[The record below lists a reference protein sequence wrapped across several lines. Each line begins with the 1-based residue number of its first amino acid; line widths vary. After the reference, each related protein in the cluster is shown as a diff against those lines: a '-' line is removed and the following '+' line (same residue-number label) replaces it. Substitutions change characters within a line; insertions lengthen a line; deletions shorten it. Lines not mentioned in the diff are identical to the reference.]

1 MLIQGA
7 QVALPG
13 ARQLEPR
20 DLRIQDGKITE
31 IAEHLEPLPGEEV
44 LDATGRWIFPGGIDP
59 HVHFDTP
66 GYTHRE
72 DFQHA
77 SRAAAAGGITTVI
90 DMPCTS
96 VPPVTSRANLEA
108 KLEAVADQSV
118 VDFGFHGGVSGK
130 TFEERFPH
138 NLHELREAGVFGIKT
153 YLISGME
160 TFPRVTL
167 FQLERI
173 LEVARDLDLV
183 VLLHAE
189 DYDYVSSA
197 TAYFRQIGDGPWYFY
212 RSRPEAAELLAIQA
226 AVALARRRRAP
237 LHIVHVGTAEAVEI
251 INTAETV
258 TCETAP
264 HYLAFGL
271 EDLQRIGA
279 PLKTTPPVKPSA
291 NRWGLWYH
299 LARGNILYVASDHAP
314 APAEEKNTPSFW
326 QAYSGIPGV
335 QTLFP
340 YLLSE
345 GLLAGRLSL
354 SRFLEAIAEGAAR
367 RFGLDHR
374 KGSLEVGK
382 DADLVIVNPE
392 ATWTLQVD
400 TSFYSKGK
408 ITPFEG
414 MTFRGKIEKTLV
426 RGRVVYDHQQGIVA
440 PSGWGQFLRRT
451 P

>member
-1 MLIQGA
+1 MLIQGGLL
-7 QVALPG
+7 ALPG
-13 ARQLEPR
+13 ARRLEPR
-20 DLRIQDGKITE
+20 DLRIQDGKILE
-31 IAEHLEPLPGEEV
+31 IAEHLAPLPNEEV
-44 LDATGRWIFPGGIDP
+44 LDARGRWVLPGGIDP

-72 DFQHA
+72 DFAHA
-77 SRAAAAGGITTVI
+77 SRAAAAGGITTVL

-96 VPPVTSRANLEA
+96 VPPVTSRKNLEA
-108 KLEAVADQSV
+108 KLEAVAPLSV
-118 VDFGFHGGVSGK
+118 VDFGFHGGVSGQ
-130 TFEERFPH
+130 TFEEGFPQ
-138 NLHELREAGVFGIKT
+138 NLQELREAGVFGIKT
-153 YLISGME
+153 YLISGMD

-173 LEVARDLDLV
+173 LEAARDLDLV

-189 DYDYVSSA
+189 DYDYVTSA
-197 TAYFRQIGDGPWYFY
+197 TAYFRKVGDGPWYFY
-212 RSRPEAAELLAIQA
+212 RSRPEVAELLAIQH
-226 AVALARRRRAP
+226 AVTLARRLRAP
-237 LHIVHVGTAEAVEI
+237 LHIVHVGTAEAVELV
-251 INTAETV
+251 NTAETV

-271 EDLQRIGA
+271 EDLQRIGT
-279 PLKTTPPVKPSA
+279 PLKTTPPVKPSV

-299 LARGNILYVASDHAP
+299 LSRGNILYVASDHAP
-314 APAEEKNTPSFW
+314 APAEEKNAGSFW

-335 QTLFP
+335 QTLYP

-345 GLLAGRLSL
+345 GLIGGKLSL
-354 SRFLEAIAEGAAR
+354 PRFLEAVAAGAAR

-374 KGSLEVGK
+374 KGSLEPGK
-382 DADLVIVNPE
+382 DADLVIVDPE
-392 ATWTLQVD
+392 ATWTLRVD
-400 TSFYSKGK
+400 ETFYSKGK

-440 PSGWGQFLRRT
+440 PPGWGEFLRRS

>member
-1 MLIQGA
+1 MVIQGGL
-7 QVALPG
+7 VALPG
-13 ARQLEPR
+13 ARRLERR
-20 DLRIQDGKITE
+20 DLRIENGKITE
-31 IAEHLEPLPGEEV
+31 IAEHLPPHPQESV
-44 LDATGRWIFPGGIDP
+44 LDASGRWIFPGGIDP

-72 DFQHA
+72 DFDHA
-77 SRAAAAGGITTVI
+77 SRAAAAGGITTVL

-96 VPPVTSRANLEA
+96 VPPVTNRRNLEA

-118 VDFGFHGGVSGK
+118 VDFGFHGGVSGLSF
-130 TFEERFPH
+130 TEDFPR
-138 NLHELREAGVFGIKT
+138 NLQELREAGVFGIKA

-167 FQLERI
+167 FQLERL
-173 LEVARDLDLV
+173 LEAVRDLDLV

-189 DYDYVSSA
+189 DYDYVTSA
-197 TAYFRQIGDGPWYFY
+197 TAYLREVGDGPWYFY
-212 RSRPEAAELLAIQA
+212 RSRPEQAELLAIQQ
-226 AVALARRRRAP
+226 AVTLARRLQAP

-251 INTAETV
+251 IRTAPTV

-264 HYLAFGL
+264 HYLAFDL
-271 EDLQRIGA
+271 RDLQRIGP
-279 PLKTTPPVKPSA
+279 PLKTTPPVKTPP

-299 LARGNILYVASDHAP
+299 LARGDILYVASDHAP
-314 APAEEKNTPSFW
+314 APPEEKNTPSFW

-345 GLLAGRLSL
+345 GYRAGKLTL

-374 KGSLEVGK
+374 KGSIAVGK
-382 DADLVIVNPE
+382 DADLVIVDPE
-392 ATWTLQVD
+392 ATWTVQTD
-400 TSFYSKGK
+400 QGFYSRGR

-414 MTFRGKIEKTLV
+414 MTFRGRIEKTLV
-426 RGRVVYDHQQGIVA
+426 RGRVVYDHQEGIVA
-440 PSGWGQFLRRT
+440 PPGWGQFLRRT
-451 P
+451 G